1 MRGLWGTTAL
11 AALMGLATSGAAMAQ
26 EAEEQLYAN
35 SGEITVTATRSEA
48 DVFNV
53 PSVVSVIDA
62 EEIEE
67 NLAADIK
74 DLIRFE
80 PGVSVPTAPSRFGAA
95 LGAVGRDGNSG
106 FTIRGMG
113 GNRVLLQVDGIRI
126 PDGFSFGPNAFGRGD
141 YVDLDLLQ
149 SVEIVRGPASV
160 LYGSDGLAGVVSF
173 ITRDPVDFLRDDENF
188 GARARVSYSSVDD
201 SIAWNFTGAGR
212 LNDRWSALLA
222 YTRRDGHESE
232 NQGEIGTPDSRRTIP
247 NPQDYE
253 SNAVLARLVFEPN
266 DTHRF
271 RLTGDYGDRIVTTE
285 ALSGRAVLPPAG
297 PVLGAGSVIDLDGVD
312 ESERQRITL
321 DYTYEN
327 EGGFIDSAFVAL
339 YAQDSWLRQFTY
351 EDRNSS
357 VDRTRETTY
366 DNDVWGVTAQA
377 ESVFGGAVQHR
388 FVYGVDYSVTTQ
400 GAIRDGTVPT
410 PPTIFPERPFPETEY
425 TRTGAFLVDEISL
438 LDGALLLLPGVRFD
452 QYELDPSDDA
462 IYYGPL
468 SGQSGDAIS
477 PKFGIV
483 AWPTESFGVF
493 FNYAQGFK
501 APAPSEVNNYFENL
515 TIGGPPFFAAYTS
528 IPNPNLQPETSEGY
542 EFGLRGRGWH
552 AFGAGW
558 DWSASAFANFYD
570 DFITQQIVSGTGT
583 TLDPFVYQYI
593 NLNAVEISGLE
604 GRVTGSWGNGFG
616 LNLSAAYAEG
626 EQITPVGRAPLETID
641 PFKLVLG
648 LSYDAS
654 SGDWGGQAIVT
665 YSARKDETDAGAP
678 ATAFRPGAFTILD
691 LTAYWHLTEAATLR
705 AGVFN
710 VTDETYWW
718 WSDARGLSNSSAV
731 LDAYSQ
737 PGRNVSV
744 SLAYRF

>member
-11 AALMGLATSGAAMAQ
+11 AALLGLAASGTALAQ
-26 EAEEQLYAN
+26 QADEQLYAD

-67 NLAADIK
+67 NLATDIK

-80 PGVSVPTAPSRFGAA
+80 PGVSVPTSPSRFGAA
-95 LGAVGRDGNSG
+95 LGATGRDGNSG

-149 SVEIVRGPASV
+149 SVEIVRGPASA

-173 ITRDPVDFLRDDENF
+173 ITRDPVDFLREGENF
-188 GARARVSYSSVDD
+188 GARARVSYGSVDE
-201 SIAWNFTGAGR
+201 SIAWNLTGAGR
-212 LNDRWSALLA
+212 LNDQWSALLA
-222 YTRRDGHESE
+222 YTRRDGQESE

-266 DTHRF
+266 DAHRF
-271 RLTGDYGDRIVTTE
+271 RLTGDYGDRYTTTE

-297 PVLGAGSVIDLDGVD
+297 PALGAGSVIDLDGED

-321 DYTYEN
+321 DWTYEN
-327 EGGFIDSAFVAL
+327 EGGFFDSAFVAL
-339 YAQDSWLRQFTY
+339 YAQQSWLRQFTA
-351 EDRNSS
+351 EDRNTSA
-357 VDRTRETTY
+357 DRTRETTY
-366 DNDVWGVTAQA
+366 DNDVWGVTAQG
-377 ESVFGGAVQHR
+377 ESEFGGEAVQQR
-388 FVYGVDYSVTTQ
+388 FVYGLDYSVTTQ
-400 GAIRDGTVPT
+400 GAIRGGTVPT
-410 PPTIFPERPFPETEY
+410 PPAVFPERPFPETEY
-425 TRTGAFLVDEISL
+425 TRTGLFLVDEISL
-438 LDGALLLLPGVRFD
+438 LNGSLLLFPGVRYD
-452 QYELDPSDDA
+452 EYELEPQADA
-462 IYYGPL
+462 LYFGAL
-468 SGQSGDAIS
+468 AGQSGDQIS

-483 AWPTESFGVF
+483 AWPIDTFGVF
-493 FNYAQGFK
+493 FNYAAGFK

-515 TIGGPPFFAAYTS
+515 TLSSFGQAYTS
-528 IPNPNLQPETSEGY
+528 IPNPALQPETSEGY
-542 EFGLRGRGWH
+542 EFGIRGRGWN

-570 DFITQQIVSGTGT
+570 DFIIQDIVSGSGSA
-583 TLDPFVYQYI
+583 LDPFVYQYI
-593 NLNAVEISGLE
+593 NLNEVEISGVE
-604 GRVTGSWGNGFG
+604 GRLSGSWSNGFG

-626 EQITPVGRAPLETID
+626 EQITPAGRAPLETVD

-648 LSYDAS
+648 FSYDAS
-654 SGDWGGQAIVT
+654 SGNWGGQAIVT
-665 YSARKDETDAGAP
+665 HAMRKDKGDVQSP
-678 ATAFRPGAFTILD
+678 ATAFRPDAFTILD
-691 LTAYWHLTEAATLR
+691 LTAYWHPTDAATVR
-705 AGVFN
+705 VGVFN
-710 VTDETYWW
+710 VTDEEYWW
-718 WSDARGLSNSSAV
+718 WSDARGLSATSAV
-731 LDAYSQ
+731 RDAYTQ